1 MTGETQGKHYW
12 TKYIIHCNDAYSE
25 AKIHA
30 LIKIAAPDYD
40 VILLATA
47 DVVKHILPKAELV
60 RH

>member
-12 TKYIIHCNDAYSE
+12 TKYIFHCNDTYSE

-30 LIKIAAPDYD
+30 LIKIASPDYD